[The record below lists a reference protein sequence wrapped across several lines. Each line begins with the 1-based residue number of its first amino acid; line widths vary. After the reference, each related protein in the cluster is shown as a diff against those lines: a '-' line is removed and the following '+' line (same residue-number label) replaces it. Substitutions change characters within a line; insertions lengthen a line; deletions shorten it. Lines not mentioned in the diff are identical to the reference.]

1 MVSRSAFA
9 TSAASAGTPIGTPSA
24 IMLRYT
30 AMPMADGV
38 PIGVPAEA
46 AEVAKA
52 TLGGA
57 VSVAQQLPDQL
68 RAELL
73 GTARD
78 AFAQSVRLTAAISA
92 VISLAMAIIVRVWL
106 RQRTSS

>member
-1 MVSRSAFA
+1 MLGSIGVAVYRSIM
-9 TSAASAGTPIGTPSA
+9 AA
-24 IMLRYT
+24 
-30 AMPMADGV
+30 GV

-68 RAELL
+68 RAALL
-73 GTARD
+73 STARV
-78 AFAQSVRLTAAISA
+78 AFAQALQLTAAISA
-92 VISLAMAIIVRVWL
+92 VISLTMAIIVRVLL

>member
-1 MVSRSAFA
+1 MLGSIGVAVYRSMMA
-9 TSAASAGTPIGTPSA
+9 T
-24 IMLRYT
+24 
-30 AMPMADGV
+30 GV
-38 PIGVPAEA
+38 PIGVPADA

-57 VSVAQQLPDQL
+57 VSVAQQLSDPL

-78 AFAQSVRLTAAISA
+78 AFAHALQLTAAISA
-92 VISLAMAIIVRVWL
+92 IIALSMAIVVKVLL
-106 RQRTSS
+106 RQRSRS